1 MEGFVFYHCAHT
13 RLSRT
18 RGCSQIVYGA
28 RSLSLHASESGDF
41 GKFALLCKHA
51 EVGHGYTAG
60 NTDPISSGR
69 QVREYDAEITVYW

>member
-51 EVGHGYTAG
+51 EVGHGNAARNADLT
-60 NTDPISSGR
+60 NSGR
-69 QVREYDAEITVYW
+69 QAGEYDAEITVYW